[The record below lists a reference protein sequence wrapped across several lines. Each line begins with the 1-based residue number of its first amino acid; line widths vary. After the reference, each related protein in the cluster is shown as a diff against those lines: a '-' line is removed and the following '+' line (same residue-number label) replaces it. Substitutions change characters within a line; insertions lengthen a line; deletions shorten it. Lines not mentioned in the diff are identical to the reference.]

1 MTIDNDFYD
10 FKNRRAIRPHPP
22 PLRQG
27 WESDETAPLEVVME
41 TTQSSPVKA
50 GETFQNL
57 RLAPMPLIHQYLL
70 RRQELLNRWSWFR
83 PFQIGRPF
91 LGGDFVLFHSWLP
104 GMIEVTAPLRH
115 GRIEGARHPT
125 ARIGI
130 NNYGRVA
137 YSARSSSGALR
148 G

>member
-91 LGGDFVLFHSWLP
+91 LGGRSEEHTSELQSQFHLVCRLLL
-104 GMIEVTAPLRH
+104 EKKKKK
-115 GRIEGARHPT
+115 
-125 ARIGI
+125 
-130 NNYGRVA
+130 
-137 YSARSSSGALR
+137 
-148 G
+148 